1 VVTTPSPAGT
11 KPCLVV
17 VGPPGAGKSTV
28 GPLLAERLGVPFRDS
43 DDDIVR
49 RAGQSISDIFAEHGE
64 PVFRSLEEEVIAAAL
79 DEHEGVLSVGGG
91 AVLAPGTR
99 QRLRAHQVVFL
110 DVGFATGVQR
120 AGLST
125 ARPLLAGVN
134 PRATY
139 RALLE
144 QRLPVYREVAT
155 IEVGTD
161 ERTPEEV
168 VDVITRELAK
178 KPDTIAV
185 ARELAEGQR

>member
-1 VVTTPSPAGT
+1 MVTTPPSPAGT

-17 VGPPGAGKSTV
+17 VGPPGSGKSTV

-43 DDDIVR
+43 DDDIVQ
-49 RAGQSISDIFAEHGE
+49 RAGQSISDIFTEHGE
-64 PVFRSLEEEVIAAAL
+64 PVFRAIEEEAVATAL

-91 AVLAPGTR
+91 AVLAHGTR
-99 QRLRAHQVVFL
+99 QRLRAHRVVFL
-110 DVGFATGVQR
+110 GVGFATGVQR
-120 AGLST
+120 VGLST

-144 QRLPVYREVAT
+144 ERLPVYREVAT

-161 ERTPEEV
+161 ERTPAEV
-168 VDVITRELAK
+168 VDVITRELGTK
-178 KPDTIAV
+178 LET
-185 ARELAEGQR
+185 AR